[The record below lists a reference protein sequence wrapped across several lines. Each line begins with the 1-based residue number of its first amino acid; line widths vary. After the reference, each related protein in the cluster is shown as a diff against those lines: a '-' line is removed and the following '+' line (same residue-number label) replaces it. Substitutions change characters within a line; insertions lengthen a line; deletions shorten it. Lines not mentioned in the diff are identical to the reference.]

1 MSTNTEPQWYQD
13 LMAKDVQMHG
23 PALPKIKFHDP
34 VPNNIVLNAGMEEMI
49 KVTEDGF
56 YVRGVKVEQ
65 GPEEAQQVYEAFR
78 QWLTWG
84 SLTRE

>member
-1 MSTNTEPQWYQD
+1 
-13 LMAKDVQMHG
+13 MAKDIQMHG
-23 PALPKIKFHDP
+23 QAQPKYKFHDP
-34 VPNNIVLNAGMEEMI
+34 VPNNICLNAGTEEMI

-65 GPEEAQQVYEAFR
+65 GPDEARQVYEAFK
-78 QWLTWG
+78 QWVAWA

>member
-13 LMAKDVQMHG
+13 LMAKDCETG
-23 PALPKIKFHDP
+23 TYDRYKIRDP
-34 VPNNIVLNAGMEEMI
+34 EPNNIVLNAGSDEMI
-49 KVTEDGF
+49 KVTKDGF

-65 GPEEAQQVYEAFR
+65 GPEEAEQVYAAFKE
-78 QWLTWG
+78 WLSWA